1 MTNRSPFPVQLRL
14 QLPCESPVPLE
25 GATRKEIVELL
36 AQLLAHAVLRGVAS
50 TDPEVSDER
59 G

>member
-1 MTNRSPFPVQLRL
+1 MTNRSPFPMQLRL

-36 AQLLAHAVLRGVAS
+36 AQLLAYAVLGGAVP
-50 TDPEVSDER
+50 TDPEMHDETR
-59 G
+59 